1 MGIPYS
7 STRHSNRGFTL
18 LELIVAMAVAAILLA
33 IAIPSYRSVIQ
44 RNSMAATV
52 NDLVGDLN
60 FARSQAVTRGR
71 QVYVCRSNGNNSCDG
86 DGDWSDGWIIYA
98 PDPGSESPN
107 DDNVLRVH
115 GAMTNQISIVGNN
128 NITSRVFFDPNGFAM
143 GSIGTFTATAHDSA
157 QQTLVV
163 IASTGRIRTETVQ
176 GSSGT

>member
-71 QVYVCRSNGNNSCDG
+71 QVYVCRSRGNNSCDG
-86 DGDWSDGWIIYA
+86 DGDWSDGWIVYA
-98 PDPGSESPN
+98 PDPGTSAPTPT
-107 DDNVLRVH
+107 NVLRVH
-115 GAMTNQISIVGNN
+115 SALTNQIRIVGNN
-128 NITSRVFFDPNGFAM
+128 NITSEVFFDPNGFAM
-143 GSIGTFTATAHDSA
+143 GSIGTFTASAEDSV
-157 QQTLVV
+157 QQTRVV

-176 GSSGT
+176 EGGDT